1 MVLISVVIITYN
13 EEKHL
18 GRCLESVKRVAD
30 EIVVLD
36 SLSTDRTPAIAAG
49 YGAVVYSQ
57 PFAGYVAQK
66 NRALELA
73 SNDLVL
79 CLDADEA
86 LSPELE
92 ASVLQVKKTGK
103 PGTWKMNRR
112 AFYCGAFIY
121 HGAWYPEPKLRLFD
135 RRHMSW
141 GGYDPHD
148 RVIPPPGINVSKLKG
163 DLLHYICETVEE
175 HERRSTNFSTI
186 ASRSLFRAGKKTNW
200 LKMIGSPVWFFLSD
214 YLFRGGFMS
223 GWRGWKIA
231 TIQTTYHFQKY
242 RKLYRLQ
249 KQKNLT
255 TRE

>member
-1 MVLISVVIITYN
+1 MRISVVIITYN
-13 EEKHL
+13 EEKHIE
-18 GRCLESVKRVAD
+18 RCLRSVGKVAD

-36 SLSTDRTPAIAAG
+36 SISADRTVEIARR

-73 SNDLVL
+73 TNDYVL

-86 LSPELE
+86 LSEELAE
-92 ASVLQVKKTGK
+92 SILRMKEQDKA
-103 PGTWKMNRR
+103 GTWKMNRR
-112 AFYCGAFIY
+112 AFYCGAYIT

-135 RRHMSW
+135 RRRMKW

-148 RVIPPPGINVSKLKG
+148 RVIPPAGVNVGKMKG

-175 HERRSTNFSTI
+175 HERRSRNFSTI
-186 ASRSLFRAGKKTNW
+186 ASRSLYKAGIKTNW
-200 LKMIGSPVWFFLSD
+200 LKMIGSPAWFFISD
-214 YLFRGGFMS
+214 YVFRGGFLG

-231 TIQTTYHFQKY
+231 TIQTKYHFEKY
-242 RKLYRLQ
+242 RKLYRLH
-249 KQKNLT
+249 KQQDLNKPV
-255 TRE
+255 